1 MTSGKIVEDII
12 AMESN
17 KYDTANEPKEV
28 SSVGLTSGKICN
40 TANTLETIDS
50 EILDYITKGKHS
62 LKFIICS

>member
-1 MTSGKIVEDII
+1 
-12 AMESN
+12 MESN